1 MVHDINLSIILDR
14 RKMHMKLYFAPN
26 SRAVRIAWLLE
37 ELGLDY
43 EVEKYTVGDRALR
56 TPEYYK
62 IHPMGRIP
70 VLEDGQVRIYE
81 SGAIVQYLLAR
92 YGDGKFCP
100 NVEDSMFPEY
110 LQWLHYAEGSIM
122 GQVNILVVETILL
135 PPEKRN
141 DVNVNRAK
149 KLLGVALGNVDSR
162 LVDRDYLTGSFS
174 GADIMTGH
182 ACFGAMRAGADISE
196 MTNLNSYVDRLLER
210 PALEKARSL

>member
-1 MVHDINLSIILDR
+1 
-14 RKMHMKLYFAPN
+14 MKLYFAPN

-37 ELGLDY
+37 ELGLEYDI
-43 EVEKYTVGDRALR
+43 EKYSVGDRALR

-70 VLEDGQVRIYE
+70 VLEDGETRVYE

-92 YGDGKFCP
+92 HGKGKFAP
-100 NVEDSMFPEY
+100 SVDDSSFPEY

-141 DVNVNRAK
+141 DVNVNRAL
-149 KLLGVALGNVDSR
+149 KLLKVALGNVDNR
-162 LVDRDYLTGSFS
+162 LQDREYLTGTFS

-182 ACFGAMRAGADISE
+182 ACFGAMKAGAEIDDYKQLKAYI
-196 MTNLNSYVDRLLER
+196 DRLLER
-210 PALEKARSL
+210 PALKKARSL

>member
-1 MVHDINLSIILDR
+1 
-14 RKMHMKLYFAPN
+14 MKLYFAPN

-37 ELGLDY
+37 ELGLEY
-43 EVEKYTVGDRALR
+43 ELEKYTVGDRALR

-70 VLEDGQVRIYE
+70 VLEDGETRIYE

-92 YGDGKFCP
+92 HGNGKFVP
-100 NVEDSMFPEY
+100 EADDPSFAEY

-141 DVNVNRAK
+141 DVNVNRAM
-149 KLLGVALGNVDSR
+149 KLLRVALGNVDKR
-162 LVDRDYLTGSFS
+162 LQDREYLTGSFS

-182 ACFGAMRAGADISE
+182 ACFGAMKAGAEIDDYGQLKAYI
-196 MTNLNSYVDRLLER
+196 DRLLAR
-210 PALEKARSL
+210 PALKKARSL

>member
-1 MVHDINLSIILDR
+1 
-14 RKMHMKLYFAPN
+14 MKLYFAPN

-37 ELGLDY
+37 ELGLEY
-43 EVEKYTVGDRALR
+43 ELEKYTVGDRALR

-70 VLEDGQVRIYE
+70 VLEDGDTRIYE

-92 YGDGKFCP
+92 HGNGKFVP
-100 NVEDSMFPEY
+100 DVNDPSFPEY

-141 DVNVNRAK
+141 DVNVNRAL
-149 KLLGVALGNVDSR
+149 KLLRVALGNVNNR
-162 LVDRDYLTGSFS
+162 LQDREYLTGTFS

-182 ACFGAMRAGADISE
+182 ACFGAMKAGAEIDDYE
-196 MTNLNSYVDRLLER
+196 NLNAYINRLLKR

>member
-1 MVHDINLSIILDR
+1 
-14 RKMHMKLYFAPN
+14 MKLYFAPN

-43 EVEKYTVGDRALR
+43 QIEKYTVGDRALR

-70 VLEDGQVRIYE
+70 VLEDGDVRIYD
-81 SGAIVQYLLAR
+81 SGAIVKYLLER
-92 YGDGKFCP
+92 YGVGKLTRAI
-100 NVEDSMFPEY
+100 EDPMFPEY

-149 KLLGVALGNVDSR
+149 KLLGVALGNVDRR
-162 LVDRDYLTGSFS
+162 LEDREYLAGSFS

-182 ACFGAMRAGADISE
+182 ACFGAKRAGADISE
-196 MTNLNSYVDRLLER
+196 MTYLVSYVNRLLER
-210 PALEKARSL
+210 TGLKKARSL

>member
-1 MVHDINLSIILDR
+1 MEIN
-14 RKMHMKLYFAPN
+14 MKLYFAPN

-37 ELGLDY
+37 ELGLEY
-43 EVEKYTVGDRALR
+43 ELEKYTVGDRALR

-70 VLEDGQVRIYE
+70 VLEDGETRIYE

-92 YGDGKFCP
+92 HGNGKFVP
-100 NVEDSMFPEY
+100 EADDPSFAEY

-141 DVNVNRAK
+141 DVNVNRAM
-149 KLLGVALGNVDSR
+149 KLLRVALGNVDKR
-162 LVDRDYLTGSFS
+162 LQDREYLTGSFS

-182 ACFGAMRAGADISE
+182 ACFGAMKAGAEIDDYGQLKAYI
-196 MTNLNSYVDRLLER
+196 DRLLAR
-210 PALEKARSL
+210 PALKKARSL

>member
-1 MVHDINLSIILDR
+1 MEIR
-14 RKMHMKLYFAPN
+14 MKLYFAPN

-37 ELGLDY
+37 ELGLEYDI
-43 EVEKYTVGDRALR
+43 EKYKVGDRALR

-70 VLEDGQVRIYE
+70 VLEDGETRIYE

-92 YGDGKFCP
+92 HGDGKFVP
-100 NVEDSMFPEY
+100 DVNDPSFPEY

-141 DVNVNRAK
+141 DVNVNRAL
-149 KLLGVALGNVDSR
+149 KLLRVALGNVDNR
-162 LVDRDYLTGSFS
+162 LQDREYLTGTFT

-182 ACFGAMRAGADISE
+182 ACFGAMNAGAEIDDYE
-196 MTNLNSYVDRLLER
+196 HLNAYINRLLKR

>member
-1 MVHDINLSIILDR
+1 
-14 RKMHMKLYFAPN
+14 MKLYFAPN

-37 ELGLDY
+37 ELGLEYDI
-43 EVEKYTVGDRALR
+43 EKYKVGDRALR

-70 VLEDGQVRIYE
+70 VLEDGETRIYE

-92 YGDGKFCP
+92 HGDGKFVP
-100 NVEDSMFPEY
+100 DVNDPAFPEY

-141 DVNVNRAK
+141 DVNVNRAL
-149 KLLGVALGNVDSR
+149 KLLRVALGNVDNR
-162 LVDRDYLTGSFS
+162 LQDREYLTGTFT

-182 ACFGAMRAGADISE
+182 ACFGAMNAGAEIDDYE
-196 MTNLNSYVDRLLER
+196 NLNAYINRLLKR

>member
-1 MVHDINLSIILDR
+1 MEIR
-14 RKMHMKLYFAPN
+14 MKLYFAPN

-37 ELGLDY
+37 ELGLEYD
-43 EVEKYTVGDRALR
+43 VEKYKVGDRALR

-70 VLEDGQVRIYE
+70 VLEDGETRIYE

-92 YGDGKFCP
+92 HGNGKFVP
-100 NVEDSMFPEY
+100 DVNDPSFPEY

-141 DVNVNRAK
+141 DVNVNRAL
-149 KLLGVALGNVDSR
+149 KLLRVALGNVDNR
-162 LVDRDYLTGSFS
+162 LQDREYLTGTFT

-182 ACFGAMRAGADISE
+182 ACFGAMNAGAEIDDYKD
-196 MTNLNSYVDRLLER
+196 LNAYIKRLLNR

>member
-1 MVHDINLSIILDR
+1 
-14 RKMHMKLYFAPN
+14 MKLYFAPN

-37 ELGLDY
+37 ELGLEY
-43 EVEKYTVGDRALR
+43 ELEKYTVGDRALR

-70 VLEDGQVRIYE
+70 VLEDGGTRIYE

-92 YGDGKFCP
+92 HGNGKFVP
-100 NVEDSMFPEY
+100 DVNDPSFPEY

-141 DVNVNRAK
+141 DVNVNRAL
-149 KLLGVALGNVDSR
+149 KLLRVALGNVDNR
-162 LVDRDYLTGSFS
+162 LQDREYLTGTFS

-182 ACFGAMRAGADISE
+182 ACFGAMKAGAEIDDYE
-196 MTNLNSYVDRLLER
+196 YLNAYINTLLKR

>member
-1 MVHDINLSIILDR
+1 MEII
-14 RKMHMKLYFAPN
+14 MKLYFAPN

-37 ELGLDY
+37 ELGLEY
-43 EVEKYTVGDRALR
+43 ELEKYTVGDRALR

-70 VLEDGQVRIYE
+70 VLEDGGTRIYE

-92 YGDGKFCP
+92 HGNGKFVP
-100 NVEDSMFPEY
+100 DVNDPSFPEY

-141 DVNVNRAK
+141 DVNVNRAL
-149 KLLGVALGNVDSR
+149 KLLRVALGNVDNR
-162 LVDRDYLTGSFS
+162 LQDRDYLTGNFS

-182 ACFGAMRAGADISE
+182 ACFGAMKAGAQIDDYKH
-196 MTNLNSYVDRLLER
+196 LNAYINRLLKR

>member
-1 MVHDINLSIILDR
+1 
-14 RKMHMKLYFAPN
+14 MKLYFAPN

-37 ELGLDY
+37 ELGLEY
-43 EVEKYTVGDRALR
+43 ELEKYTVGDRALR

-70 VLEDGQVRIYE
+70 VLEDGETRIYE

-92 YGDGKFCP
+92 HGNGKFVP
-100 NVEDSMFPEY
+100 EADDPSFAEY

-141 DVNVNRAK
+141 DVNVNRAL
-149 KLLGVALGNVDSR
+149 KLLRVALGNVDKR
-162 LVDRDYLTGSFS
+162 LQDREYLTGSFS

-182 ACFGAMRAGADISE
+182 ACFGAMKAGAEIDDYGQLKAYI
-196 MTNLNSYVDRLLER
+196 DRLLAR
-210 PALEKARSL
+210 PALKKARSL

>member
-1 MVHDINLSIILDR
+1 MEIN
-14 RKMHMKLYFAPN
+14 MKLYFAPN

-37 ELGLDY
+37 ELGLEY
-43 EVEKYTVGDRALR
+43 ELEKYTVGDRALR

-70 VLEDGQVRIYE
+70 VLEDGETRIYE

-92 YGDGKFCP
+92 HGNGKFVP
-100 NVEDSMFPEY
+100 EADDPSFAEY

-141 DVNVNRAK
+141 DVNVNRAL
-149 KLLGVALGNVDSR
+149 KLLRVALGNVDKR
-162 LVDRDYLTGSFS
+162 LQDREYLTGSFS

-182 ACFGAMRAGADISE
+182 ACFGAMKAGAEIDDYGQLKAYI
-196 MTNLNSYVDRLLER
+196 DRLLAR
-210 PALEKARSL
+210 PALKKARSL

>member
-1 MVHDINLSIILDR
+1 MEIR
-14 RKMHMKLYFAPN
+14 MKLYFAPN

-37 ELGLDY
+37 ELGLEYD
-43 EVEKYTVGDRALR
+43 VEKYKVGDRALR

-70 VLEDGQVRIYE
+70 VLEDGETRIYE

-92 YGDGKFCP
+92 HGDGKFVP
-100 NVEDSMFPEY
+100 DVNDPSFPEY

-141 DVNVNRAK
+141 DVNVNRAL
-149 KLLGVALGNVDSR
+149 KLLRVALGNVDNR
-162 LVDRDYLTGSFS
+162 LQDREYLTGTFT

-182 ACFGAMRAGADISE
+182 ACFGAMNAGAEIDDYE
-196 MTNLNSYVDRLLER
+196 HLNAYINRLLKR

>member
-1 MVHDINLSIILDR
+1 
-14 RKMHMKLYFAPN
+14 MKLYFAPN

-37 ELGLDY
+37 ELGLEY

-70 VLEDGQVRIYE
+70 VLEDGETRIYE

-92 YGDGKFCP
+92 HGNGRFVPGVD
-100 NVEDSMFPEY
+100 DSSFPEY

-141 DVNVNRAK
+141 DVNVNRAL
-149 KLLGVALGNVDSR
+149 KLLRVALGNVDQR
-162 LVDRDYLTGSFS
+162 LQDREYLTGTFS

-182 ACFGAMRAGADISE
+182 ACFGAMKAGAEIEDYKQLKAYIE
-196 MTNLNSYVDRLLER
+196 RLLER
-210 PALEKARSL
+210 PALKKARAL

>member
-1 MVHDINLSIILDR
+1 MEMR
-14 RKMHMKLYFAPN
+14 MKLYFAPN

-37 ELGLDY
+37 ELELDY
-43 EVEKYTVGDRALR
+43 EIEKYAVGDKALR

-70 VLEDGQVRIYE
+70 VLEDGETRIYE

-92 YGDGKFCP
+92 HGNGRFVPGVD
-100 NVEDSMFPEY
+100 EASFPEY

-141 DVNVNRAK
+141 DVNVNRAL
-149 KLLGVALGNVDSR
+149 KLLRVALGNVDQR
-162 LVDRDYLTGSFS
+162 LWDREYLTGTFS

-182 ACFGAMRAGADISE
+182 ACFGAMKAGAEIDDYKQLKAYI
-196 MTNLNSYVDRLLER
+196 DRLLER
-210 PALEKARSL
+210 PALKKARSL

>member
-1 MVHDINLSIILDR
+1 MEIR
-14 RKMHMKLYFAPN
+14 MKLYFAPN

-37 ELGLDY
+37 ELGLEYDI
-43 EVEKYTVGDRALR
+43 EKYKVGDRALR

-70 VLEDGQVRIYE
+70 VLEDGETRIYE

-92 YGDGKFCP
+92 HGDGKFVP
-100 NVEDSMFPEY
+100 DVNDPSFPEY

-141 DVNVNRAK
+141 DVNVNRAL
-149 KLLGVALGNVDSR
+149 KLLRVALGNVDNR
-162 LVDRDYLTGSFS
+162 LQDREYLTGTFT

-182 ACFGAMRAGADISE
+182 ACFGAMNAGAEIDDYE
-196 MTNLNSYVDRLLER
+196 HLNAYINRLLKR
-210 PALEKARSL
+210 PALEKARLL

>member
-1 MVHDINLSIILDR
+1 MEIR
-14 RKMHMKLYFAPN
+14 MKLYFAPN

-37 ELGLDY
+37 ELGLEY
-43 EVEKYTVGDRALR
+43 EVEKYSVGDRALR

-70 VLEDGQVRIYE
+70 VLEDGETRIYE
-81 SGAIVQYLLAR
+81 SGAIIQYLLAR
-92 YGDGKFCP
+92 HGNGKFAP
-100 NVEDSMFPEY
+100 VVDDPSFPEY

-141 DVNVNRAK
+141 DVNVNRAL
-149 KLLGVALGNVDSR
+149 KLLRVALGNVDQR
-162 LVDRDYLTGSFS
+162 LQDREYLTGTFS

-182 ACFGAMRAGADISE
+182 ACFGAMKAGAEIEDFKQLKAYI
-196 MTNLNSYVDRLLER
+196 DRLLER
-210 PALEKARSL
+210 PALKKARAL

>member
-1 MVHDINLSIILDR
+1 MEIR
-14 RKMHMKLYFAPN
+14 MKLYFAPN

-37 ELGLDY
+37 ELGLEY
-43 EVEKYTVGDRALR
+43 ELEKYTVGDRALR

-70 VLEDGQVRIYE
+70 VLEDGGTRIYE

-92 YGDGKFCP
+92 HGNGKFVP
-100 NVEDSMFPEY
+100 DVNDPSFPEY

-141 DVNVNRAK
+141 DVNVNRAL
-149 KLLGVALGNVDSR
+149 KLLRVALGNVDNR
-162 LVDRDYLTGSFS
+162 LQDREYLTGTFT

-182 ACFGAMRAGADISE
+182 ACFGAMNAGAIIDDYE
-196 MTNLNSYVDRLLER
+196 NLNAYINRLLNR
-210 PALEKARSL
+210 PALKKARSL

>member
-1 MVHDINLSIILDR
+1 
-14 RKMHMKLYFAPN
+14 MKLYFAPN

-37 ELGLDY
+37 ELGLEY
-43 EVEKYTVGDRALR
+43 ELEKYTVGDRALR

-70 VLEDGQVRIYE
+70 VLEDGGARIYE

-92 YGDGKFCP
+92 HGNGKFVP
-100 NVEDSMFPEY
+100 DVNDPSFPEY

-141 DVNVNRAK
+141 DVNVNRAL
-149 KLLGVALGNVDSR
+149 KLLRVALGNVNNR
-162 LVDRDYLTGSFS
+162 LQDREYLTGTFS

-182 ACFGAMRAGADISE
+182 ASFGAMKAGAEIDDYVH
-196 MTNLNSYVDRLLER
+196 LNAYIDRLLKR